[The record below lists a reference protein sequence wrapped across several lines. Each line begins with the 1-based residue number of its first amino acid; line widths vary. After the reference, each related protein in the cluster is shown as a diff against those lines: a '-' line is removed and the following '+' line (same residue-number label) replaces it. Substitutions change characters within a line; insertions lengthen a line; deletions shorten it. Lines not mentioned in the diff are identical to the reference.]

1 MSKFLIDTNI
11 IIYLMKGEKE
21 VINFFETILQ
31 DENNELIFSVITV
44 TEIFSRPISEKIKAA
59 VNEFLALG
67 MVIDL
72 NQELA
77 LLTGVLRAEMY
88 QQGRKV
94 PKLADAV
101 IAMTAKV
108 TGAVLITH
116 NVKDFSQIP
125 DLQICDPFQAEF
137 DEAN

>member
-1 MSKFLIDTNI
+1 
-11 IIYLMKGEKE
+11 MKGEKE

-44 TEIFSRPISEKIKAA
+44 TEIFSRPIPEKIKAA

-67 MVIDL
+67 TVIDL
-72 NQELA
+72 NHELA

-94 PKLADAV
+94 PKLPDAV

-116 NVKDFSQIP
+116 NVKDFNQIP
-125 DLQICDPFQAEF
+125 DLQICDPFQAEY
-137 DEAN
+137 DEAD

>member
-44 TEIFSRPISEKIKAA
+44 TEIFSRPISEKIKAV

-67 MVIDL
+67 TVIDL

-77 LLTGVLRAEMY
+77 LLSGVLRAEMY
-88 QQGRKV
+88 QQGRKI
-94 PKLADAV
+94 PKLPDAV
-101 IAMTAKV
+101 IAMTAKAA
-108 TGAVLITH
+108 GAVLITR
-116 NVKDFSQIP
+116 NVKDFNQVP
-125 DLQICDPFQAEF
+125 DLQIYDPFQAEY
-137 DEAN
+137 DEAD

>member
-67 MVIDL
+67 TVIDL

-94 PKLADAV
+94 PKLPDAV

-116 NVKDFSQIP
+116 NVKDFNQIP
-125 DLQICDPFQAEF
+125 DLQICDPFQAEY
-137 DEAN
+137 DEAD

>member
-1 MSKFLIDTNI
+1 
-11 IIYLMKGEKE
+11 MKGEKE

-67 MVIDL
+67 TVIDL

-94 PKLADAV
+94 PKLPDAV

-116 NVKDFSQIP
+116 NVKDFNQIP
-125 DLQICDPFQAEF
+125 DLQICDPFQAEY
-137 DEAN
+137 DEAD

>member
-44 TEIFSRPISEKIKAA
+44 TEIFSRPIPEKIKAA

-67 MVIDL
+67 TVMDL

-94 PKLADAV
+94 PRLPDAV

-116 NVKDFSQIP
+116 NVKDFNQIP
-125 DLQICDPFQAEF
+125 DLQICDPFQAEY
-137 DEAN
+137 DEVD